1 MKFICQCIFPLL
13 LHLIVKLTFM
23 KQLKKKK
30 KKKETN
36 PLCISHAQRVI
47 FTCLKRELKNYY
59 KRYRVYS
66 YLIPARDNQI
76 KNYAF
81 LPPFPTTPLPTFQ
94 NEICCNRVGANRFLK
109 KRPSLFFNVMIVT
122 SVAKFFIPF
131 LYFN

>member
-66 YLIPARDNQI
+66 YLIPTRDNQI

-81 LPPFPTTPLPTFQ
+81 SPPSSLSSPPLPFKHSRT
-94 NEICCNRVGANRFLK
+94 RFVAIESVPIDFL
-109 KRPSLFFNVMIVT
+109 RNVLLCFST
-122 SVAKFFIPF
+122 
-131 LYFN
+131 